1 MFNSDVKS
9 LRTILQHS
17 PFALDNSHA
26 ADDNF
31 LKKTFNFEC

>member
-26 ADDNF
+26 AYDNF
-31 LKKTFNFEC
+31 